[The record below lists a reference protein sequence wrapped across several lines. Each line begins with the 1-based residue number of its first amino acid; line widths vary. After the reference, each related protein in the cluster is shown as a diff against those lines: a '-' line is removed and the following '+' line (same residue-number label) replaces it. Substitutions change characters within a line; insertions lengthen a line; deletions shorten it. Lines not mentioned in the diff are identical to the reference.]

1 MKDNRQYQREKIRQE
16 NSSSSSAETNRTAT
30 QRRQHDVIG
39 SFDYAIRPDGEILSE
54 FLWKQ
59 RRLEGKSFTFID
71 ERPAIIGEQLSS
83 SSSTISSDISLAK
96 IETMIKNTSLRY
108 EKLSS
113 LPEEPTFIK
122 PSFTSSLSS
131 SLPSLNVT
139 PPASLQQQQQ
149 QQQQNN
155 QNQNS
160 KENSYNMNSNNAKLP
175 YNNMMNQQQPNSH
188 HKQSYH
194 PSANEQLSSTKPSAV
209 SSSSGPANN
218 FANHHNNNN
227 NNNNKYNDDPIVQD
241 DDYDDIIANLNVE
254 EALSQ
259 HKKTTN
265 SSHFESTKNN
275 MYSGFDYGS
284 NSGRDYSNGGGG
296 GGNNNNNSTI
306 NNHGQQREPFRNSN
320 YDSNSSSF
328 NNQSSSNFNTSN
340 NSSSV
345 ERSSYF
351 ESSSSSGRDTYATN
365 NNNNS
370 NNNNQSIIDNN
381 PHGNNNNNNNGDG
394 TPLCPGH
401 SQPCRVF
408 TANTSTNMG
417 RQFFKCSLPEGQNC
431 DFFQWKDGDV
441 EENNWNDNNHNNNN
455 VNNYSSSGS
464 GSGTSGGN
472 ILDMYEENQRVF
484 GHRTFRKGQQLVI
497 EKAIQGKDVFVLMP
511 TG

>member
-30 QRRQHDVIG
+30 QRRQHNVIG

-71 ERPAIIGEQLSS
+71 ERPAIIGEQLLSS

-149 QQQQNN
+149 QNN

-175 YNNMMNQQQPNSH
+175 YNNIMNQQQPKSH

-194 PSANEQLSSTKPSAV
+194 PSANDQVASTKPSAV
-209 SSSSGPANN
+209 SSSSGPASN
-218 FANHHNNNN
+218 FANHHSNN

-351 ESSSSSGRDTYATN
+351 ESSTSSGRDTYATT

-381 PHGNNNNNNNGDG
+381 SRGNNTNNGDG

-464 GSGTSGGN
+464 GTSGGN

>member
-194 PSANEQLSSTKPSAV
+194 PSANDQVASTKPSAV
-209 SSSSGPANN
+209 SSSSGPASN
-218 FANHHNNNN
+218 FANHHSNNNN

-365 NNNNS
+365 NS
-370 NNNNQSIIDNN
+370 NNNNQSVIDNN
-381 PHGNNNNNNNGDG
+381 PRGNNNNNNGDG